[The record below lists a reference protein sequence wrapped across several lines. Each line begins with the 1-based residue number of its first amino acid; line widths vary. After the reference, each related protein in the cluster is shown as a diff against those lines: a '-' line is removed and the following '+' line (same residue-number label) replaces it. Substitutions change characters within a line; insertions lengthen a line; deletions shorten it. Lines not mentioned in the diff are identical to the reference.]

1 MNNRAAG
8 WVVLFFVLIVA
19 AFCVVREGTPTPQP
33 PSAPQEAFSAER
45 ALGYLKAFA
54 TAPHP
59 LGSAEHD
66 RVRDYLVAQLSA
78 LGVAPETQR
87 ATGVTPRYEVAG
99 TVENIVAR
107 LKGTNA
113 SPEAVALVAHY
124 DSVPAGPG
132 AGDDGSG
139 VAALLETMRALR
151 AGPSLHNDVLFVL
164 TDGEEDGLLGAS
176 AFAAENPAAKDV
188 RVAVNLDVRG
198 NAGESQMFETSAGN
212 GRLVQ
217 IFAQAAPHP
226 SASSLTYEIYKR
238 MPNDTDMTAFKRA
251 GVAGL
256 NFGFIGHWGAYHTP
270 LDTPELLDLGS
281 LQQQGE
287 NALSLAR
294 ALGNADLAQL
304 QERDAVYFSLPG
316 GLLVRYSSRYLWP
329 ISIACGILLIAMIFY
344 ANGAWQTKLVQIFA
358 SFFLQAVAL
367 ILLCLCGF
375 ALESGVRWLHLHFMP
390 EGPLDQNTPYVLGL
404 FALLAAVQ
412 TLFYRLFR
420 RKLGAPAL
428 FLGGALLLFVFVLV
442 MSQWLPGGS
451 YILVWPLVA
460 ALLAT
465 ATAAFRPGHVSVLAV
480 LILCVLSLPATV
492 LLAPLLKGFYTAL
505 GFTSMGTPLLSCTFG
520 VLFFLLLP
528 FLEPALESGGKLIPL
543 AALAT
548 AVVLCI
554 VAAKTTR
561 YSPAHPKPSLLAYTL
576 DADTGKARWSSS
588 VRRVDAWTAQY
599 LGNTPARGKLPDFY
613 PVWYP
618 IDFFQHDAP
627 VLPLRPPHAE
637 MIENTSDGATR
648 TLQLRV
654 TTPRHGRTIHIGV
667 PGASVLDARV
677 NGRDLGKPSEARWH
691 QEGQRGFDYANPP
704 ADGIEV
710 QLHVEGTGQVTVVLV
725 DRSSGLPTIPGGNFR
740 PRPADS
746 MPIHS
751 GDQTMVRR
759 SFVF

>member
-1 MNNRAAG
+1 MSNRAAG
-8 WVVLFFVLIVA
+8 RVVLFFVLVVA
-19 AFCVVREGTPTPQP
+19 AFFVVREGTPAPL
-33 PSAPQEAFSAER
+33 PSTAPQEVFSAER
-45 ALGYLKAFA
+45 ALVYLNGFA
-54 TAPHP
+54 RAPHP

-66 RVRDYLVAQLSA
+66 RVRDYLVAQLGA
-78 LGVAPETQR
+78 LGVTPEIQR

-107 LKGTNA
+107 LKGTSGSA
-113 SPEAVALVAHY
+113 EAVALVAHY

-139 VAALLETMRALR
+139 VAALLETMRVLR
-151 AGPSLHNDVLFVL
+151 AGPPLHNDILFVL

-176 AFAAENPAAKDV
+176 AFVAENPAAKDV

-198 NAGESQMFETSAGN
+198 NAGESQMFETSADN

-238 MPNDTDMTAFKRA
+238 MPNDTDMTVFKRA

-256 NFGFIGHWGAYHTP
+256 NFGFIGHWEAYHTP
-270 LDTPELLDLGS
+270 LDTPQLLNLGS

-316 GLLVRYSSRYLWP
+316 GFFVRYSGRYLWP
-329 ISIACGILLIAMIFY
+329 ISIACGIFLIAMIFY
-344 ANGAWQTKLVQIFA
+344 ASGAWQTKLIQIFA
-358 SFFLQAVAL
+358 SFFLQAVVL

-375 ALESGVRWLHLHFMP
+375 AFEFGVRWLHLHFLP
-390 EGPLDQNTPYVLGL
+390 EGPLVQNTPYVFGL

-412 TLFYRLFR
+412 TLFYKLFR
-420 RKLGAPAL
+420 RRLGAPAL
-428 FLGGALLLFVFVLV
+428 FLGGALLLLVFVLV
-442 MSQWLPGGS
+442 MSRWLPGGS

-465 ATAAFRPGHVSVLAV
+465 AAAAFRPGHLSVLSV
-480 LILCVLSLPATV
+480 LILCALSLPALV
-492 LLAPLLKGFYTAL
+492 FLVPLLKGFYTAL

-520 VLFFLLLP
+520 VLFLLLLP
-528 FLEPALESGGKLIPL
+528 FLEPALESGGRLIPL
-543 AALAT
+543 AALAI
-548 AVVLCI
+548 AIVLCI
-554 VAAKTTR
+554 VATKTTR

-576 DADTGKARWSSS
+576 DADTSKARWSSS

-599 LGNTPARGKLPDFY
+599 LGNTPLRGKLPDFY

-618 IDFFQHDAP
+618 IDFFQHDAA
-627 VLPLRPPHAE
+627 VLPLAPPHAE
-637 MIENTSDGATR
+637 LLENTSDGATR
-648 TLQLRV
+648 TLHLRI
-654 TTPRHGRTIHIGV
+654 TTPRHGQTIHIGL
-667 PGASVLDARV
+667 PGAEVLDARV

-691 QEGQRGFDYANPP
+691 QAGQWGFDYANPP

-725 DRSSGLPTIPGGNFR
+725 DRSIGLPAIPGGNFR